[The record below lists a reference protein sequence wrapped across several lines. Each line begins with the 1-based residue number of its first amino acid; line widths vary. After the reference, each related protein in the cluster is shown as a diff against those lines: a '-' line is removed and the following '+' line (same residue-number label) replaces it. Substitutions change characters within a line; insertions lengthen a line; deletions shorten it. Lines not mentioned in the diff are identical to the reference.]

1 MPTTDDIAAEA
12 RTIITG
18 FEARRISNPGFA
30 AKALIFAAAWLI
42 GELSRS
48 ETDRAQHIANLH
60 SLLEVCAQARFQ
72 QTHHHLRN

>member
-18 FEARRISNPGFA
+18 FEARQISNPWFA
-30 AKALIFAAAWLI
+30 AEALIFTAAWLI
-42 GELSRS
+42 GDLSRS

-60 SLLEVCAQARFQ
+60 SILEACARARFQ
-72 QTHHHLRN
+72 QTHDRRN